1 MPEPL
6 THPNPVFTGLHAMSD
21 PAFRKALG
29 QRLKSLRKDRGLT
42 QKDLAQA
49 VSLSFQQLNKYES
62 GVNLP
67 SADVLAALADHLD
80 VTLDYLAA
88 GKSAQTIT
96 NTRLLERLK
105 SLEGLPSE
113 DLEAAITV
121 LDGLVVRREVEAS
134 INKRI
139 QQRKIG

>member
-1 MPEPL
+1 MPQL
-6 THPNPVFTGLHAMSD
+6 KTHPSPAFTGLHAMTD
-21 PAFRKALG
+21 PTFRKALG

-49 VSLSFQQLNKYES
+49 VGLSFQQLNKYES

-67 SADVLAALADHLD
+67 STDVLAALADHLD
-80 VTLDYLAA
+80 VTLDYLAV
-88 GKSAQTIT
+88 GKSLLPIT
-96 NTRLLERLK
+96 NTRLLERLQ
-105 SLEGLPSE
+105 SLQGLPNE

-134 INKRI
+134 VNKRI